1 MFMPPESYDFVRY
14 FLCFME
20 VFELSSL
27 MKLYGGLSNNFIKY
41 DLIIKFLPMS
51 YCIY

>member
-1 MFMPPESYDFVRY
+1 MFMPPESYGFVRY

-20 VFELSSL
+20 VSELSSL
-27 MKLYGGLSNNFIKY
+27 MKLYGGLPNTFIKY

-51 YCIY
+51 CCVY